1 MSTTATPAAPATPAT
16 ATSPAAPA
24 TPASTSAAMS
34 ATSTQAAPAT
44 TTGAAPATTE
54 TVNPG
59 SWMAGFNDDLKGYLG
74 NKGFK
79 DPSSLA
85 DAYRNLEKLQG
96 VPQDRLLKLPESFY
110 DDKGALTAEGRA
122 IYERIGAPK
131 DPKDYGIEM
140 PKEGGDAARLEG
152 FLKAAHEMGLT
163 KAQAQKL
170 AATDGAY
177 IQKVMEAQK
186 AQATAAFNDQQTA
199 LQKEW
204 GAAYDSNR
212 NIAADAARRMGLDAK
227 KIDALSAALGHAD
240 TMKLLASIGKSVGE
254 SAFVQGQRANTPLEP
269 ASAKSRISELMA
281 DKDFG
286 QRLMNGEAEAKATW
300 QRLHEQAYQGTVNI

>member
-1 MSTTATPAAPATPAT
+1 MSTPATPATPAT

-24 TPASTSAAMS
+24 APASTSAAMT
-34 ATSTQAAPAT
+34 ATSTPAAPT
-44 TTGAAPATTE
+44 STGAAPAPATTE
-54 TVNPG
+54 SVNPG
-59 SWMAGFNDDLKGYLG
+59 SWMAGFNDDLKGYVG

-79 DPSSLA
+79 DPGALA

-110 DDKGALTAEGRA
+110 DEKGALTSDGRA
-122 IYERIGAPK
+122 IFERMGAPK
-131 DPKDYGIEM
+131 DPKDYGIEA
-140 PKEGGDAARLEG
+140 PKEGGDAVRLEG

-177 IQKVMEAQK
+177 MQQVLEAQK
-186 AQATAAFNDQQTA
+186 AQATQVFNDQQKA
-199 LQKEW
+199 LQTEW

-212 NIAADAARRMGLDAK
+212 NIAADAARRMGMDAK
-227 KIDALSAALGHAD
+227 KIDALSAALGHAE
-240 TMKLLASIGKSVGE
+240 TMKLMASIGKSVGE

-269 ASAKSRISELMA
+269 ASAKTRISELMA

-286 QRLMNGEAEAKATW
+286 QRLMNGEADAKATW

>member
-1 MSTTATPAAPATPAT
+1 MTTPATPATPAT

-24 TPASTSAAMS
+24 APASTSAAM
-34 ATSTQAAPAT
+34 ATSTPAAPT
-44 TTGAAPATTE
+44 STGAAPAPAPSTE

-59 SWMAGFNDDLKGYLG
+59 SWMAGFNDDLKGYATT
-74 NKGFK
+74 KGFK
-79 DPSSLA
+79 DPA
-85 DAYRNLEKLQG
+85 AVTDAYRNLEKLQG

-110 DDKGALTAEGRA
+110 DDKGALTAEGRG
-122 IYERIGAPK
+122 IFERMGAPK

-177 IQKVMEAQK
+177 MQQVLEAQK
-186 AQATAAFNDQQTA
+186 AQATQVFNDQQKA
-199 LQKEW
+199 LQAEW

-212 NIAADAARRMGLDAK
+212 NIAADAARKMGLDAK
-227 KIDALSAALGHAD
+227 KIDALSGALGHAE

-286 QRLMNGEAEAKATW
+286 ARLMNGEADAKATW

>member
-1 MSTTATPAAPATPAT
+1 MSTPAISAVPAT
-16 ATSPAAPA
+16 ASSPAAPA
-24 TPASTSAAMS
+24 APASTSAAMT
-34 ATSTQAAPAT
+34 ATSTPAAPAA
-44 TTGAAPATTE
+44 TGGAPAPATTE
-54 TVNPG
+54 SVNPG
-59 SWMAGFNDDLKGYLG
+59 AWMAGFNDDLKGYVS

-79 DPSSLA
+79 DPAAVA

-110 DDKGALTAEGRA
+110 DDKGALTPEGRG
-122 IYERIGAPK
+122 IFERMGAPK
-131 DPKDYGIEM
+131 DPKDYGIET

-170 AATDGAY
+170 AQTDGAY
-177 IQKVMEAQK
+177 LQSVMETQK
-186 AQATAAFNDQQTA
+186 AQAAQAFNDQQKA
-199 LQKEW
+199 LQTEW

-212 NIAADAARRMGLDAK
+212 NIAADAARRMGMDAK
-227 KIDALSAALGHAD
+227 KIDALSAALGHAE

-269 ASAKSRISELMA
+269 ASAKTRISELMA

-286 QRLMNGEAEAKATW
+286 QRLMNGEADAKATW

>member
-1 MSTTATPAAPATPAT
+1 MSNPATPATPAT

-24 TPASTSAAMS
+24 APASTSAAMA
-34 ATSTQAAPAT
+34 ATSTPAAPAA
-44 TTGAAPATTE
+44 TGGAPAPTTE

-59 SWMAGFNDDLKGYLG
+59 SWMAGFNDDLKGYVG

-79 DPSSLA
+79 DPAAIVES
-85 DAYRNLEKLQG
+85 YRNLEKLQG

-110 DDKGALTAEGRA
+110 DDKGALTADGRA
-122 IYERIGAPK
+122 IFERMGAPK
-131 DPKDYGIEM
+131 DPKDYGIEV
-140 PKEGGDAARLEG
+140 PKEGGDAVRLEG

-177 IQKVMEAQK
+177 IQSVMEAQK
-186 AQATAAFNDQQTA
+186 AQAVQAFNDQQKA
-199 LQKEW
+199 LQAEW

-212 NIAADAARRMGLDAK
+212 NIAADAARRMGMDAK
-227 KIDALSAALGHAD
+227 KIDALSAALGHAE
-240 TMKLLASIGKSVGE
+240 TMKLLTSIGKSVGE
-254 SAFVQGQRANTPLEP
+254 SAFIQGQRATTPLEP

-286 QRLMNGEAEAKATW
+286 QRLMNGEADAKATW